1 MDQDKLI
8 NIQSQLKHNNDELQ
22 EFLRDLNSW
31 ETDIKAKD
39 KKLKAIRAHNTNDK
53 VS

>member
-8 NIQSQLKHNNDELQ
+8 NLQSQLKHNNDELG

-39 KKLKAIRAHNTNDK
+39 KKLKEVRTHNSDDK